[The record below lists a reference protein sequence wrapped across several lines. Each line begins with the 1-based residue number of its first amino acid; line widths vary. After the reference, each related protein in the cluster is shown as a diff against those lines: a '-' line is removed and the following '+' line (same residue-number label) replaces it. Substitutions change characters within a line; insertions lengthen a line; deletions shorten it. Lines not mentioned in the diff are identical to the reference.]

1 MCVRCVCVK
10 GSEDP
15 MRPMVCFCVV
25 QMLLNSTTF
34 LDRFQLGEKA
44 SNESDV
50 AAGTLLNIIVFFFL
64 LFFYL
69 LFCTI
74 CVRSCAQSCARV
86 NVDWLI

>member
-50 AAGTLLNIIVFFFL
+50 AAGTLLNIIVFFFY
-64 LFFYL
+64 FF
-69 LFCTI
+69 FI
-74 CVRSCAQSCARV
+74 CCFAQFVCAVVPNLALV
-86 NVDWLI
+86 LMLIG